1 MKKKYIV
8 QTVLLLGALALMI
21 PPWGAVLN
29 FGTPEGEPLRQTF
42 SYFSLTPFGYA
53 NFGPFLS
60 AVLLCVLL
68 PLTVAQLFI
77 RRKALGRAVQVVN
90 GVDLLCSLLPL
101 FYGVSYMSIPG
112 WLISLCLAI
121 VFVLSFGK
129 KQPAASPVS

>member
-1 MKKKYIV
+1 MKKKV
-8 QTVLLLGALALMI
+8 LAQTVLLVCALVLMI
-21 PPWGAVLN
+21 PPWGAVLR

-68 PLTVAQLFI
+68 PLTAAQLFI

-101 FYGVSYMSIPG
+101 FYGFSYMSIPG
-112 WLISLCLAI
+112 WLISLCLALAFI
-121 VFVLSFGK
+121 LCFIKNK
-129 KQPAASPVS
+129 KEEPPV